1 MQERLIRVLIVDDH
15 PLVRL
20 GLTAL
25 LEVCDDLELAGE
37 AKNGKEAVELAEQLQ
52 PDVILMDLIMP
63 IMDGVTATRII
74 RQKLPHIQVVVLTS
88 SIDFELIQK
97 AQDAG
102 AYSYMFKNVTIDMLA
117 NTIRAAVLL

>member
-1 MQERLIRVLIVDDH
+1 MQERMISVLIVDDH
-15 PLVRL
+15 PLVRM

-37 AKNGKEAVELAEQLQ
+37 AKNGREAITLADQLQ
-52 PDVILMDLIMP
+52 PDVILMDLLMP
-63 IMDGVTATRII
+63 IMDGIAATRVIH
-74 RQKLPHIQVVVLTS
+74 QNLPHIMIIVLTS
-88 SIDFELIQK
+88 TIDFELIQK

-117 NTIRAAVLL
+117 NSIRAAVQL